1 MGVVVNQSIKNTVI
15 TYLGFGIGAINVL
28 FLYTSFLSDEYF
40 GLVSYLLS
48 TANIMMPIMAF
59 GVHNTIIK
67 FYSSFKTKQSQN
79 SFLTLMLFLPLL
91 IIIPLGLIGNLA
103 FSFISTWLAA
113 DNIIVVDYVWLIYVA
128 AITFAYFEVFYAW
141 SKVQMQTVFGNFM
154 KEVFH
159 RLCTTVLL
167 LMLQA
172 GYLTVNQFIYSVV
185 GAYILRMLIMKL
197 YAFSLRWPKLKFER
211 IPNLVSILKYTTL
224 IIIAGSVANVILE
237 IDTFMINRYVAIE
250 NVAYYSVAIY
260 IATVI
265 SVPYRSMHQIV
276 NPLTAKLLNE
286 KNKVGLK
293 ILYQKSSLTLFII
306 SGFIFLMII
315 LNINELY
322 KLINENYVDGLI
334 VVFIIGLTR
343 LLDSLLGNN
352 NAILF
357 NSDYYRMVLV
367 LGVSLAVM
375 TVVLNM
381 VFIPLFGINGAAF
394 ATFIAILLYNV
405 FKIVFV
411 YYKFHMLPFS
421 VNTVKVTL
429 LLLTSL
435 GVFYFWDFS
444 FHPVLNILLKSLL
457 ISITY
462 GYVVYAFHLSED
474 ISLLLNKI
482 FRRTPKAS

>member
-1 MGVVVNQSIKNTVI
+1 MGVVVNQSIKNTVV
-15 TYLGFGIGAINVL
+15 TYIGFGIGAINVL
-28 FLYTSFLSDEYF
+28 FLYTSFLTDEYF

-59 GVHNTIIK
+59 GVHNTIVK

-91 IIIPLGLIGNLA
+91 VIIPLGLIGNFA
-103 FSFISTWLAA
+103 FSFISNWLAA
-113 DNIIVVDYVWLIYVA
+113 DNIIVVDYVWLIYIA
-128 AITFAYFEVFYAW
+128 AIAFAYFEVFYAW

-167 LMLQA
+167 FMLQA
-172 GYLTVNQFIYSVV
+172 DYLSVNQFIYSLV
-185 GAYILRMLIMKL
+185 GVYILRMIIMKL
-197 YAFSLRWPKLKFER
+197 YAFSLRLPKLKFER
-211 IPNLVSILKYTTL
+211 IPDLSRILKYTVL

-237 IDTFMINRYVAIE
+237 IDKFMINRYEAIE
-250 NVAYYSVAIY
+250 NVAYYGVAIY

-265 SVPYRSMHQIV
+265 GVPYRSMYQIV

-286 KNKVGLK
+286 KNKADLE
-293 ILYQKSSLTLFII
+293 ILYKKSSLTLFII

-322 KLINENYVDGLI
+322 KLINPSYVDGLI
-334 VVFIIGLTR
+334 VVFIIGLTK

-357 NSDYYRMVLV
+357 NSDYYRMVLI
-367 LGVSLAVM
+367 LGVFLAVM

-381 VFIPLFGINGAAF
+381 VFIPLYGINGAAF
-394 ATFIAILLYNV
+394 ATFIAILIYNV
-405 FKIVFV
+405 SKIAFV
-411 YYKFHMLPFS
+411 YYKFKMMPFS
-421 VNTVKVTL
+421 VNTMKVIL
-429 LLLTSL
+429 LLLVSMA
-435 GVFYFWDFS
+435 VFYFWDFT
-444 FHPVLNILLKSLL
+444 FHPVLNILLKSIL

-474 ISLLLNKI
+474 ISMLLNKL
-482 FRRTPKAS
+482 FKRNNRTP